1 MGHRRAYQAAR
12 AEGWVVNHKKVQ
24 RLWRQEGLSVPVRRR
39 RKRTGSSTHPPV
51 HAADAPNAVWATDF
65 QYDSTTD
72 GQRPIKIFS
81 AVDEHTRECLGGM
94 VERSITVERL
104 AAELDRI
111 VAEQGT
117 GRGCCGWTTDRR

>member
-51 HAADAPNAVWATDF
+51 HAAECTECGVG
-65 QYDSTTD
+65 D
-72 GQRPIKIFS
+72 GFS
-81 AVDEHTRECLGGM
+81 SDMNTRFE
-94 VERSITVERL
+94 
-104 AAELDRI
+104 
-111 VAEQGT
+111 
-117 GRGCCGWTTDRR
+117 